1 MLDGWISSGA
11 YGSSLT
17 RPDSISALMS
27 RSERST
33 LATYR
38 VRYDVWANTAQPG
51 QWRPRHG
58 GVGVRG
64 CSSMVERQ
72 LPKLIVRVRFPSP
85 APFLSS
91 SSINFDHPFGRLL
104 PSVVSWPSVPSI
116 RTFSLLERNLRT
128 ELCWFGG

>member
-1 MLDGWISSGA
+1 MRTSMLDGWISSGS

-17 RPDSISALMS
+17 RPDSISDLMS

-38 VRYDVWANTAQPG
+38 FRYDVWANTVQLAARRNAEGP
-51 QWRPRHG
+51 
-58 GVGVRG
+58 RG

-85 APFLSS
+85 APTQRSRSERFSERWT
-91 SSINFDHPFGRLL
+91 FGH
-104 PSVVSWPSVPSI
+104 
-116 RTFSLLERNLRT
+116 LEGLKRVA
-128 ELCWFGG
+128 GY

>member
-1 MLDGWISSGA
+1 
-11 YGSSLT
+11 
-17 RPDSISALMS
+17 MS

-38 VRYDVWANTAQPG
+38 FRYDVWANTVQLALRRSAAGP
-51 QWRPRHG
+51 
-58 GVGVRG
+58 RG

-85 APFLSS
+85 APLLSS
-91 SSINFDHPFGRLL
+91 SSTNFDHPFDRLL
-104 PSVVSWPSVPSI
+104 PSVVSWSSVPSI
-116 RTFSLLERNLRT
+116 RTFSLLEWKLRT